1 MDQWHVGDVV
11 VYNAAYLSMT
21 TASQVCWNTIGK
33 CLVQDVETMVVAP
46 TTKDRATHVSTR
58 VTNKTTK
65 TNIEIT
71 ADDRIISQWQRVQD
85 RLYLS
90 SRQ

>member
-1 MDQWHVGDVV
+1 
-11 VYNAAYLSMT
+11 MT

-33 CLVQDVETMVVAP
+33 SLVQDVETMIVAP

-58 VTNKTTK
+58 VTDETTK
-65 TNIEIT
+65 TNIQIT
-71 ADDRIISQWQRVQD
+71 ADDRIISEWQRIKN

-90 SRQ
+90 SGQRRRQVKTDEP

>member
-1 MDQWHVGDVV
+1 
-11 VYNAAYLSMT
+11 MT

-33 CLVQDVETMVVAP
+33 CLVQDVEIMVVAP

-58 VTNKTTK
+58 VTDETTK
-65 TNIEIT
+65 TNIQIT
-71 ADDRIISQWQRVQD
+71 ADDRIISEWQRIKN

-90 SRQ
+90 SGQRRRQIETDEP

>member
-1 MDQWHVGDVV
+1 
-11 VYNAAYLSMT
+11 MT

-33 CLVQDVETMVVAP
+33 CLVEDVEIMVVAP

-58 VTNKTTK
+58 VTDETTK
-65 TNIEIT
+65 TNIQIT
-71 ADDRIISQWQRVQD
+71 ADDRIISEWQRIKN

-90 SRQ
+90 SGQRRRQIETDEP